1 MRFSELTMVPHV
13 NGICKCALFHLTLI
27 GRIRKYLDTKSAK
40 SLVHALVLS
49 RLDYANSLLF
59 GLPKILMV
67 KLQRV
72 QNAAIRLVVGVG
84 RYDRVSDHIKNLHWL
99 PVEQRVVFKTAVLT
113 FRCLNDFSPVYLSDL
128 VKLYKPTRD
137 LRSEKFPYH
146 CTPTFS
152 TCEVWGEVLY
162 MCFPVHLEC
171 APSFSEI

>member
-59 GLPKILMV
+59 GLPKTLMV

-72 QNAAIRLVVGVG
+72 QNAAARLVVGVG
-84 RYDRVSDHIKNLHWL
+84 RYERVSDYIKNLHLL
-99 PVEQRVVFKTAVLT
+99 PVEQRVVSL
-113 FRCLNDFSPVYLSDL
+113 
-128 VKLYKPTRD
+128 
-137 LRSEKFPYH
+137 
-146 CTPTFS
+146 
-152 TCEVWGEVLY
+152 
-162 MCFPVHLEC
+162 CFV
-171 APSFSEI
+171 A